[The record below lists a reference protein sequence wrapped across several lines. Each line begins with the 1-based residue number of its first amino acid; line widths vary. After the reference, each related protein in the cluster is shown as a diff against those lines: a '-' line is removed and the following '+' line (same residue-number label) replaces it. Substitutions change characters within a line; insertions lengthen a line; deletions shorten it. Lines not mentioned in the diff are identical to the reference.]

1 MAAIT
6 SVFDCHRL
14 EFRYSPPK
22 SHNVDRVIPES
33 GMVENMGVEVEI
45 AAPSIT
51 VETLFSLPV
60 SGRHF

>member
-6 SVFDCHRL
+6 SGFDCRRL

-33 GMVENMGVEVEI
+33 GMAENMGVEVGM
-45 AAPSIT
+45 AALSLT
-51 VETLFSLPV
+51 VEKLFPLSA
-60 SGRHF
+60 